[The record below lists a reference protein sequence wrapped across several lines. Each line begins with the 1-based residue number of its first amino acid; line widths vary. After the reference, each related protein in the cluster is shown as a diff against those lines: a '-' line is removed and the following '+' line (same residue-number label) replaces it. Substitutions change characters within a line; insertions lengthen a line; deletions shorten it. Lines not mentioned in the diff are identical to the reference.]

1 MVGTV
6 KWFNAQKGFGFIA
19 GDDGRDYFSHFSDI
33 AGTGYRTLEAGQRV
47 EFTAQ
52 AENKGLR
59 AINIVVLDDAPSLVF
74 KG

>member
-1 MVGTV
+1 MVGLV
-6 KWFNAQKGFGFIA
+6 KWFNSQKGFGFLSG
-19 GDDGRDYFSHFSDI
+19 GDGNDYFVHYTDI
-33 AGTGYRTLEAGQRV
+33 VGTGYRNLEAGQRV